1 MLLPIVFVLGAL
13 FGWHRATR
21 QGGDRLDHLQ
31 YAAVH
36 GILFTLV
43 ALALA
48 LLAQRLGWI

>member
-1 MLLPIVFVLGAL
+1 MLLPIAFVLGAL

-43 ALALA
+43 ALGAA
-48 LLAQRLGWI
+48 IFAQRLGWI